1 MFIPEPYAHLPFPD
15 VIRCL
20 YNMCDLL
27 ITIYWETLL
36 KESLTNSRSLL
47 KHFDE
52 INFNELLHKTPSSA
66 SNKVIL
72 YNAHAVN

>member
-27 ITIYWETLL
+27 ITGNFI
-36 KESLTNSRSLL
+36 KG
-47 KHFDE
+47 KFDK
-52 INFNELLHKTPSSA
+52 F
-66 SNKVIL
+66 
-72 YNAHAVN
+72 